1 MDETPSYMGGKGN
14 SWRKLTLDGK
24 LKNDFNPFPL
34 ELAQCIF
41 TYDKHIL
48 VVIQLP
54 FFLFTVLPRQTIFYD
69 VVEYLYNKKLAPR
82 LKEEIPKLLLRPNN
96 EKTKLE
102 HIRIISEI
110 RYARHEICNFV
121 TFLHK
126 YTLYVHAFTD
136 FFFDFRSPPPGNY
149 VPKTASLHGDQGTSR
164 RSRQARQRASRLR
177 KLYGLENVRVHFCT

>member
-1 MDETPSYMGGKGN
+1 M
-14 SWRKLTLDGK
+14 TL
-24 LKNDFNPFPL
+24 FS
-34 ELAQCIF
+34 
-41 TYDKHIL
+41 
-48 VVIQLP
+48 
-54 FFLFTVLPRQTIFYD
+54 LFTVLPRQTIFYD
-69 VVEYLYNKKLAPR
+69 VVEYLCNKKLAPR
-82 LKEEIPKLLLRPNN
+82 LREEIPRLLLRPNN

-110 RYARHEICNFV
+110 RYARHKISNFV
-121 TFLHK
+121 TFLHHG
-126 YTLYVHAFTD
+126 TLHMHVFTG